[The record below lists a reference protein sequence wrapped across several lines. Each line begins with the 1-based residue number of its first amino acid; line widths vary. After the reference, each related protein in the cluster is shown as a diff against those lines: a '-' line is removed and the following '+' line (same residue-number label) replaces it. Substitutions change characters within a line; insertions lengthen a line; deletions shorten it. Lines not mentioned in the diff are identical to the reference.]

1 MDDPA
6 FILLPVPNTAPGS
19 SPMRKSMPLRWIEE
33 AEARQVL
40 EIARAQ
46 SPAPPFSP
54 LATKAPWA
62 ERVRRWVIAGPADP
76 GAVEAAVPDVA
87 VEPRQG

>member
-1 MDDPA
+1 MDNLA

-62 ERVRRWVIAGPADP
+62 ERVRRWVAGPGDP
-76 GAVEAAVPDVA
+76 SAVEAPVPEA
-87 VEPRQG
+87 AERQHS

>member
-1 MDDPA
+1 MDNLA
-6 FILLPVPNTAPGS
+6 FILLSVPNTAPGS
-19 SPMRKSMPLRWIEE
+19 SPMRKSVPLRWIEE

-46 SPAPPFSP
+46 SAVPPFSP
-54 LATKAPWA
+54 LATKTPWA

>member
-1 MDDPA
+1 MDNLA

-62 ERVRRWVIAGPADP
+62 ERGRRWVAGPADP

>member
-1 MDDPA
+1 MDNLT
-6 FILLPVPNTAPGS
+6 FILLLVPNTAPGS
-19 SPMRKSMPLRWIEE
+19 NPMRKSMPLRWIEE

-62 ERVRRWVIAGPADP
+62 ERVRRWVVAGPADP
-76 GAVEAAVPDVA
+76 DAVEAAVPEA
-87 VEPRQG
+87 AERQRS